1 MGRYLIAFLATVLVM
16 LLLRGFF
23 PVLGETAF
31 TIGTVGVGWWF
42 ILSLG
47 IFYLFGRMAKG

>member
-1 MGRYLIAFLATVLVM
+1 MGRYLVAFLAMVLVVF
-16 LLLRGFF
+16 LLQGFF
-23 PVLGETAF
+23 PVLRDTAF